1 MGTIIALNIIFKLL
15 IAKVFTNFYS
25 NLIAV
30 LAHTHIWMVYL
41 VSSANHAYTIVSSDY
56 MRSRIVLGRLF
67 SQVTEIFI
75 KKY

>member
-1 MGTIIALNIIFKLL
+1 MGTIIALDIIFKLL
-15 IAKVFTNFYS
+15 IVQVFANFYS

-30 LAHTHIWMVYL
+30 LANTHIWMVYL

-56 MRSRIVLGRLF
+56 MFSRIVLRRLF
-67 SQVTEIFI
+67 SQITEIFI

>member
-15 IAKVFTNFYS
+15 IVQVFTNFYS
-25 NLIAV
+25 NLIAI
-30 LAHTHIWMVYL
+30 LAHTHLQMVCL
-41 VSSANHAYTIVSSDY
+41 VNSANHAYTIVSLDY
-56 MRSRIVLGRLF
+56 MLSRIVLGRLF

>member
-1 MGTIIALNIIFKLL
+1 MGTIIVLSILFKLL
-15 IAKVFTNFYS
+15 IICVFTNFYS

-41 VSSANHAYTIVSSDY
+41 VSFANHAYKIISSDY
-56 MRSRIVLGRLF
+56 MLSQILLGRLF
-67 SQVTEIFI
+67 SQVKEIFI

>member
-1 MGTIIALNIIFKLL
+1 
-15 IAKVFTNFYS
+15 
-25 NLIAV
+25 
-30 LAHTHIWMVYL
+30 MVYL

-56 MRSRIVLGRLF
+56 MLIRIVVGRLF